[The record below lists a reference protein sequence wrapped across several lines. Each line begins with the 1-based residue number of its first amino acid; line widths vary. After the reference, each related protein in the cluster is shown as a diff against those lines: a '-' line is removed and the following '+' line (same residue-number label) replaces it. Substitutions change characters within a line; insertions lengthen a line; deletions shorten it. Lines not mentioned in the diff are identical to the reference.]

1 MFTINDDLSIY
12 VTRGDKLFFTVKADD
27 DGKPYVF
34 QPGDIVRIKVYGK
47 KNAENVVL
55 QKDFPV
61 VTATEGVEIYLTEQ
75 DTKIGDVISKP
86 TDYWYEVELN
96 PYDNPQT
103 IIGYD
108 EDGAKIFRLLPEG
121 RDMTELEPDIDPEDI
136 PIVDKAL
143 DMTSLRPVQ
152 NQAIARAITRL
163 EAAVQNNQ
171 TANSYLATQMAEN
184 DTNIKQEVTVE
195 RARIDNLVAAAVAP
209 VSGDA
214 GYLEVADIRVG
225 EDGETYGSAGTAVRK
240 QFSGKVDKLG
250 FRQIGGHNLAFAET
264 GPNILPPLAIDVSET
279 GMQLN
284 ADTGV
289 VYEAAACSVTG
300 YIPVEPNATY
310 YFYSV
315 SVYGYALTAFNRA
328 VLYDKNHTYIQSVTE
343 GENHEFTTP
352 ENAAF
357 LRFSEAA
364 GTGVALH
371 NKYLGKVNHAP
382 YLPSSQWFRLPEK
395 REITTE
401 SINLFAADR
410 LLQDSR
416 IKITAERGVAYT
428 SAEMV
433 NPTTGYYRTEFIEL
447 DTTKTRLFCGIKFY
461 EGVKYTDGDQKD
473 LAFFDDQYRYIGSVI
488 HLADGNEIPETA
500 RYVLHHT
507 GYLDTIISYEKQDVF
522 CKQDP
527 VHSIGNKEIAVVD
540 RENTWNGRVWA
551 AYGDSIAAISNGN
564 ALNVG
569 WAAYVNKAHKFSGF
583 YGRSIGGQRYSWGNA
598 GGAVAFINADGSFN
612 SRKDS
617 YNLDN
622 YTGDIPDGCTAV
634 RGAFC
639 SWSRITAMFPESMK
653 ESVDMVFIMG
663 GTNDELND
671 TPVQFI
677 KGAQTDPEW
686 AASEQYAVYGG
697 DYNINT
703 LRGGMASTVMKFHAW
718 MPNAVIVIGTN
729 LSGKGS
735 VGEVGTDLDISEYR
749 KALIEKEMASRMS
762 CPCIDVYSTCGI
774 NPWNSTEYIN
784 DGVHPYMESGEMMLG
799 RTITGGLN
807 SITPRLAII
816 EK

>member
-12 VTRGDKLFFTVKADD
+12 VTRGDRLFFAVTAQDE
-27 DGKPYVF
+27 GKPYKF
-34 QPGDIVRIKVYGK
+34 QPGDVVRIKVFGK
-47 KNAENVVL
+47 KDAENVVL

-61 VTATEGVEIYLTEQ
+61 MSVTENVEIYLTEQ
-75 DTKIGDVISKP
+75 DTKIGGVISKP

-96 PYDNPQT
+96 PYDDPQT

-108 EDGAKIFRLLPEG
+108 EDGAKVFRLLPEG
-121 RDMTELEPDIDPEDI
+121 RDLTENEPDIKPEDI
-136 PIVDKAL
+136 PVMDKVL

-152 NQAIARAITRL
+152 NQAIARAVARL
-163 EAAVQNNQ
+163 DAAVKNNNS
-171 TANSYLATQMAEN
+171 ANSNLAEQVAASNASIE
-184 DTNIKQEVTVE
+184 QEVVVE
-195 RARIDNLVAAAVAP
+195 RARIDNLLSGSAAD
-209 VSGDA
+209 DA
-214 GYLEVADIRVG
+214 EVVDIRVG

-240 QFSGKVDKLG
+240 QFSRKIDKLG
-250 FRQIGGHNLAFAET
+250 FRQVGGHNLAFAET
-264 GPNILPPLAIDVSET
+264 GTNILPPLAVDVSET

-284 ADTGV
+284 ADTGK
-289 VYEAAACSVTG
+289 VYEAASCSVTG
-300 YIPVEPNATY
+300 YIPIEPNTTY

-315 SVYGYALTAFNRA
+315 SVYGYALVAFNRA
-328 VLYDKNHTYIQSVTE
+328 VLYDKNHAYIQSVTD

-357 LRFSEAA
+357 LRFSEGN
-364 GTGVALH
+364 GTGVTLH

-416 IKITAERGVAYT
+416 IKITAEHGMSYT

-433 NPTTGYYRTEFIEL
+433 NPTTGYYRTDFIEL
-447 DTTKTRLFCGIKFY
+447 DTTKTTLFCGVKVF
-461 EGVKYTDGDQKD
+461 EGVRYTDGDQKD
-473 LAFFDDQYRYIGSVI
+473 LAFFDDQYRYIGAVI
-488 HLADGNEIPETA
+488 HLADGNAIPETA

-507 GYLDTIISYEKQDVF
+507 GYLDTIISYEKQEVF

-527 VHSIGNKEIAVVD
+527 EHFIGNKEIAVVD
-540 RENTWNGRVWA
+540 KENTWNGRVWA

-598 GGAVAFINADGSFN
+598 GGAVAFINADGTFN
-612 SRKDS
+612 SRNDS

-677 KGAQTDPEW
+677 KGAQTDHEW

-718 MPNAVIVIGTN
+718 MPNAVIVVGTN
-729 LSGKGS
+729 LSGKGAA
-735 VGEVGTDLDISEYR
+735 GEVGTDLDMSEYS
-749 KALIEKEMASRMS
+749 KSLIEKEMASRMS

-774 NPWNSTEYIN
+774 NPWNSREYIS

-799 RTITGGLN
+799 RTIVGGLN
-807 SITPRLAII
+807 SITPKLAII